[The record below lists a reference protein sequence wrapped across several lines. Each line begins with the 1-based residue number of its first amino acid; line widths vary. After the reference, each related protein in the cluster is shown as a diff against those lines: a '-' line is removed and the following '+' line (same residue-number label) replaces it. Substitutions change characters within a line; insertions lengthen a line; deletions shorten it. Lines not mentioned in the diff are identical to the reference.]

1 MKENVK
7 NIIVLGAAESGVGAA
22 ILAKAKGYV
31 VFVSDSG
38 TIKEAYKN
46 DLISYNISFE
56 EGGHSEE
63 KILSA
68 DCIIKSPGIPEKA
81 EIVKKAREK
90 NILIISEIEWAS
102 WFTKARIIGI
112 TGTNGKTTTTL
123 LTYHILKTAGLNVGL
138 AGNVGKSFAKSVAED
153 SFDYYVLEISS
164 FQLDDIRH
172 YKNNIAILTNI
183 TPDHLDRYHYNLEEY
198 IDSKFRI
205 TNNQDKEDY
214 FIYDADDKLTMK
226 YAGKFPSSAKRLP
239 ISQEKEVFP
248 GAYIKDDQLHIGIN
262 EINEITMDTE
272 NFTLLG
278 KHNRY
283 NMMAGALAAKIVD
296 IRKETIRESLESF
309 SNAEHRLQFIAKI
322 RDVEFINDSKA
333 TNVNATWYALESM
346 NRPIIWIAGGQDKG
360 NDYESLKPL
369 VKERVKALICLG
381 IDNKKLVESFNGAVK
396 KIVETTSMEDAV
408 NEAFRVAVPGDVVLL
423 APACASF
430 DLFINFEDRGV
441 QFKKAVLNL

>member
-1 MKENVK
+1 MKEKVK

-22 ILAKAKGYV
+22 ILAKVRGYDI
-31 VFVSDSG
+31 FVSDAG
-38 TIKEAYKN
+38 AIKEGYKKDLVDN
-46 DLISYNISFE
+46 DIQFE

-63 KILSA
+63 KILSS

-81 EIVKKAREK
+81 EIIKKAREK

-102 WFTKARIIGI
+102 WFTDAKLIGI

-153 SFDYYVLEISS
+153 NFDYYVLEISS
-164 FQLDDIRH
+164 FQLDDIKH

-198 IDSKFRI
+198 IDAKFRI

-214 FIYDADDKLTMK
+214 FIYDADDELTMEHI
-226 YAGKFPSSAKRLP
+226 GKFKESSLKLP

-248 GAYIKDDQLHIGIN
+248 GAYIKNNQLHIGIN
-262 EINEITMDTE
+262 TKNELTMNTE
-272 NFTLLG
+272 DFTLQG

-283 NMMAGALAAKIVD
+283 NTMAAALTAKIMD
-296 IRKETIRESLESF
+296 IRKDTIRESLQSF
-309 SNAEHRLQFIAKI
+309 RNADHRLQFIAKI
-322 RDVEFINDSKA
+322 RDVDFINDSKA
-333 TNVNATWYALESM
+333 TNVNATWYALESID
-346 NRPIIWIAGGQDKG
+346 RPIIWIAGGQDKG
-360 NDYESLKPL
+360 NDYETLKPL
-369 VKERVKALICLG
+369 VKERVKALVCLG
-381 IDNKKLVESFNGAVK
+381 IDNKKLVESFSGAVK
-396 KIVETTSMEDAV
+396 KIVETVRMEDAV
-408 NEAFRVAVPGDVVLL
+408 NMAYRLAVPGDVVLL

-430 DLFINFEDRGV
+430 DLFNNFEDRGA